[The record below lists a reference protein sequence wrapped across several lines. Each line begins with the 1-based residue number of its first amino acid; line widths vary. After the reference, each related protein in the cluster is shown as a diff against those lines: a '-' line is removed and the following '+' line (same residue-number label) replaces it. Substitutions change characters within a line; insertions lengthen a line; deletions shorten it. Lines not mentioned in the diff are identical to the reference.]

1 MSKQKTDLIP
11 NANQKRILKLEKE
24 YFDKLESIITSKDFL
39 SDLKNVER
47 ETKTNYRLLS
57 KIWNVKNKI
66 KIPAERLVRYH
77 IYKTLFNT
85 DMGCSFFPSPVS
97 CDLAVETDDAILN
110 IDVKTDDIQGNRND
124 IYNTQLEHNQS
135 SFNNR
140 RIGANGPFKG
150 LEAMANLKPI
160 DEYSGKINLTYL
172 IKIIYSDDG
181 YNFEISSDK
190 NNPTLTLTCIP
201 NGILSELFDFDL
213 LSNFKTYKY
222 YTELDG
228 EYYKEKLIGN
238 NSIFN
243 NTNDEKKY
251 EIIEDNINI
260 PEHWIRGKVLSK
272 VGYYDPDKDTV
283 WLYQLKGSSNKKYYL
298 CAVRCGDS
306 SRYKSEWLKDRYD
319 ENGNLWEGLKEYY
332 EMFNNIK

>member
-1 MSKQKTDLIP
+1 MSKQRTDLTP
-11 NANQKRILKLEKE
+11 NQNQKRILELEKK
-24 YFDKLESIITSKDFL
+24 YFDQLENIITSKDFL
-39 SDLKNVER
+39 SDLKNIER
-47 ETKTNYRLLS
+47 ETKTNYQLLS

-85 DMGCSFFPSPVS
+85 DEGCSFFPSPVS
-97 CDLAVETDDAILN
+97 CDLAVETDDVILN
-110 IDVKTDDIQGNRND
+110 IDVKTDDIQGNRSD

-135 SFNNR
+135 SFNNK
-140 RIGANGPFKG
+140 RIGAKGSFKG

-181 YNFEISSDK
+181 YNFEISNDK
-190 NNPTLTLTCIP
+190 HNPTLTLTCIP

-222 YTELDG
+222 YSELDG

-238 NSIFN
+238 NKIFN
-243 NTNDEKKY
+243 NTSDEQKY
-251 EIIEDNINI
+251 EIIENHVAI
-260 PEHWIRGKVLSK
+260 PNNWIKGKVLSK
-272 VGYYDPDKDTV
+272 IGYYDPDNKV
-283 WLYQLKGSSNKKYYL
+283 IWLYQLKGNKNKQYYL

-306 SRYKSEWLKDRYD
+306 SRYNSSYLKERYD
-319 ENGNLWEGLKEYY
+319 SNGVLWEGIKEYY
-332 EMFNNIK
+332 EMLKDI

>member
-1 MSKQKTDLIP
+1 MSKQRTDLTP
-11 NANQKRILKLEKE
+11 NQNQKRILELEKK
-24 YFDKLESIITSKDFL
+24 YFDQLENIITSKDFL
-39 SDLKNVER
+39 SDLKNIER
-47 ETKTNYRLLS
+47 ETKTNYQLLS

-85 DMGCSFFPSPVS
+85 DEGCSFFPSPVS
-97 CDLAVETDDAILN
+97 CDLAVETDDVILN
-110 IDVKTDDIQGNRND
+110 IDVKTDDIQGNRSD

-135 SFNNR
+135 SFNNK
-140 RIGANGPFKG
+140 RIGANGSFKG

-181 YNFEISSDK
+181 YNFEISNDK
-190 NNPTLTLTCIP
+190 HNPTLTLTCIP

-222 YTELDG
+222 YSELDG

-238 NSIFN
+238 NKIFN
-243 NTNDEKKY
+243 NTSDEQKY
-251 EIIEDNINI
+251 EIIENHVDI
-260 PEHWIRGKVLSK
+260 PNNWVKGKVLSK
-272 VGYYDPDKDTV
+272 IGYYDPDNKV
-283 WLYQLKGSSNKKYYL
+283 IWLYQLKGNKNKQYYL

-306 SRYKSEWLKDRYD
+306 SRYNSSYLKERYD
-319 ENGNLWEGLKEYY
+319 SNGVLWEGIKEYY
-332 EMFNNIK
+332 EMLKDI